1 MNSFLIA
8 VAISAAMAL
17 ASLLTHVAD
26 GTIGGVSATFPWNK
40 MITAWSVALVLV
52 GGGVVVVRAAKLPL
66 VGDKKQ
72 IEAKAERWTW
82 WSEYIFLPVL
92 SAYAALE
99 IAERI
104 LEEWFDYPI
113 RIGFIDSN
121 RFASTAVS
129 LVLGTFLIAHFAR
142 SAYEGRSIFI
152 IVGVVAGIGL
162 AFGSVVQAERE
173 WFETM
178 KDAPVGTPYL
188 DPATG
193 KWKRWGIPEP
203 LPLTRPFSCPGGRSV
218 C

>member
-8 VAISAAMAL
+8 VAISAAMAI
-17 ASLLTHVAD
+17 ASILTYFAG
-26 GTIGGVSATFPWNK
+26 GTAGGMWATLPWNK
-40 MITAWSVALVLV
+40 MIAAWSVALLLA

-66 VGDKKQ
+66 VGDRKK

-82 WSEYIFLPVL
+82 WSEHVFWPVL
-92 SAYAALE
+92 GAYAALE
-99 IAERI
+99 IAQRI
-104 LEEWFDYPI
+104 LEEWFGFPV
-113 RIGFIDSN
+113 RISFINSS
-121 RFASTAVS
+121 RFASAVVPI
-129 LVLGTFLIAHFAR
+129 VLATLLIAHFAR
-142 SAYEGRSIFI
+142 SAYEGRSILTI
-152 IVGVVAGIGL
+152 LGVLAGIGL
-162 AFGSVVQAERE
+162 AFGSVVQAERG

-203 LPLTRPFSCPGGRSV
+203 LPLTRPFNCPSGRSF

>member
-1 MNSFLIA
+1 MAIA
-8 VAISAAMAL
+8 SI
-17 ASLLTHVAD
+17 LTHLAD
-26 GTIGGVSATFPWNK
+26 GTLDGVWATLPWNK
-40 MITAWSVALVLV
+40 MITAWSVALLLA

-66 VGDKKQ
+66 VGNKRQ
-72 IEAKAERWTW
+72 IEVKAERWTW

-99 IAERI
+99 IAEQI
-104 LEEWFDYPI
+104 LEEWFDYPV

-121 RFASTAVS
+121 RLVSSAVS
-129 LVLGTFLIAHFAR
+129 IILVVFLIAHFVR
-142 SAYEGRSIFI
+142 SAYEGRSILI
-152 IVGVVAGIGL
+152 ILGVVAGTFLAIGSL
-162 AFGSVVQAERE
+162 AQANRA

-203 LPLTRPFSCPGGRSV
+203 LPLTRPFGCPNGRSV